1 MTVMGQTG
9 NGTVLAYKALGGA
22 PMWVVIGLLVL
33 GLVWAAVA
41 ASRRR
46 K

>member
-1 MTVMGQTG
+1 MRQSGDWTL
-9 NGTVLAYKALGGA
+9 LAYKGLGGS

-33 GLVWAAVA
+33 GLAWAVVA
-41 ASRRR
+41 ASRRH

>member
-1 MTVMGQTG
+1 MRQSSDW
-9 NGTVLAYKALGGA
+9 TVLAYKGLGGA

-33 GLVWAAVA
+33 GLVWVAVA
-41 ASRRR
+41 ASRKR

>member
-1 MTVMGQTG
+1 MTLMGQTG
-9 NGTVLAYKALGGA
+9 DWTVLAYKGLGGA

>member
-1 MTVMGQTG
+1 MRPSSDWSS
-9 NGTVLAYKALGGA
+9 LAYKGLGGA
-22 PMWVVIGLLVL
+22 PMWVVICLLVL

-41 ASRRR
+41 ASRRG